1 MKIDWFTILAQG
13 VNFLVLVWLM
23 KRFLYKPIL
32 HALDERE
39 KKIAA
44 KLSDAEKKMS
54 DAEKER
60 EELKNKIKKFDEERT
75 ALMSQ
80 ATAEVKTEKDR
91 LLGEAKKT
99 IEESNLKR
107 QEALN
112 REKKNLNESILH
124 QTQQEVLATAR
135 KILKDLTNVSLEVQT
150 VAIFIERLRQLSQD
164 KKKLLS
170 TAIKSSS
177 DPVVIRTS
185 FEIPEAQSAAVQ
197 NIIKELFG
205 EKIEIQFLTSPDLI
219 GGIELNS
226 NGQKVAWSI
235 SDYLSVFEEGVDE
248 LLTKSEKNVAI
259 AAPQSQNSQPV
270 REVNSNGAS

>member
-150 VAIFIERLRQLSQD
+150 VAIFIERLRQLNQD

-197 NIIKELFG
+197 NVIKELFG

-259 AAPQSQNSQPV
+259 AVPQSQNSQPV